1 MLLERKDAGSRKHN
15 SLHQGTIKILLL
27 SDRLSSMC
35 KSLLLLL
42 KIKQGSDYDLS
53 NSLFDY
59 AHLTLR
65 IDNFHNILKGIE
77 CAQT

>member
-1 MLLERKDAGSRKHN
+1 MLLERKDACSRKHN
-15 SLHQGTIKILLL
+15 SLHQGTIQILLL
-27 SDRLSSMC
+27 SDRLSSIR
-35 KSLLLLL
+35 KSLLLL
-42 KIKQGSDYDLS
+42 KQGGDYDLS